1 MALLASVPLVP
12 RYIRDADE
20 ARALFSALADAPLE
34 ACGFAYINPE
44 WMLLGTFQ
52 TDSTHPGMAT
62 VPMRKVVADAITL
75 DAAALVMVHNHPSG
89 DPTPSEADLAVT
101 RRLKRVLDAIEVR
114 MIDHLILAGNRWA
127 SMRDLGL
134 L

>member
-12 RYIRDADE
+12 RYIRDAND
-20 ARALFSALADAPLE
+20 ARDLFSALAHAPLE

-44 WMLLGTFQ
+44 WRLLATFQ
-52 TDSTHPGMAT
+52 TDGTHPGMAT
-62 VPMRKVVADAITL
+62 VPMRQVVADAIAF
-75 DAAALVMVHNHPSG
+75 DATALVMAHNHPSG

-101 RRLKRVLDAIEVR
+101 RRLKRVLDAIDVR
-114 MIDHLILAGNRWA
+114 LIDHLVLAGDRWA
-127 SMRDLGL
+127 SMQELGL